1 MPPDP
6 STAHGDD
13 SDKPTLRQK
22 LHAATGD
29 RDAEAEALADRTE
42 EDLGEDEAE
51 IAVRRAHGDIP
62 SPVPTPEDE
71 LARPQDAEA
80 VRDER
85 SQ

>member
-1 MPPDP
+1 MSPDP
-6 STAHGDD
+6 STVHDDD

-29 RDAEAEALADRTE
+29 RNAEAEALADRA

-51 IAVRRAHGDIP
+51 VAVRRAHGDIP
-62 SPVPTPEDE
+62 SPVPTPEDD
-71 LARPQDAEA
+71 LARPQDAAA
-80 VRDER
+80 VRDEE